1 MLVEIEKEIYAIPLS
16 SIIETSIIRTSDI
29 LNAHNQKVIDFRG
42 KVVPLVFLE
51 EIFEVPRTE
60 PVNDGFHSVVIVRKN
75 DKLAGLVVDSFI
87 GQQEIVLKS
96 LGNYLTNIFAISGA
110 TILGNGKVALIV
122 DCNAL
127 IK

>member
-1 MLVEIEKEIYAIPLS
+1 MQFLLS
-16 SIIETSIIRTSDI
+16 SIIETAIIKTSDI

-51 EIFEVPRTE
+51 DFLKCQNILMKK
-60 PVNDGFHSVVIVRKN
+60 NIHSVVIVRKGE
-75 DKLAGLVVDSFI
+75 KMAGLVVDSFI
-87 GQQEIVLKS
+87 GQQEMVLKS
-96 LGNYLTNIFAISGA
+96 LGTYLSSVFAISGA

-127 IK
+127 N

>member
-1 MLVEIEKEIYAIPLS
+1 MLVEIEEEMFAIPLS
-16 SIIETSIIRTSDI
+16 SIIETAIIRSTDI

-42 KVVPLVFLE
+42 KVVPLVFLDDV
-51 EIFEVPRTE
+51 FSVPRNE
-60 PVNDGFHSVVIVRKN
+60 QSDEEFLSVVIVRKG
-75 DKLAGLVVDSFI
+75 DKMAGLVVDSFV

-96 LGNYLTNIFAISGA
+96 LGNYLTSVFAISGA

>member
-1 MLVEIEKEIYAIPLS
+1 M
-16 SIIETSIIRTSDI
+16 
-29 LNAHNQKVIDFRG
+29 
-42 KVVPLVFLE
+42 FLE
-51 EIFEVPRTE
+51 EIFEVPRTAPASDE
-60 PVNDGFHSVVIVRKN
+60 FHSVVVVRKGE
-75 DKLAGLVVDSFI
+75 KLAGLVVDSFI

-96 LGNYLTNIFAISGA
+96 LGDYLTNIFAISGA

>member
-1 MLVEIEKEIYAIPLS
+1 MATFVVEVLS
-16 SIIETSIIRTSDI
+16 LTAVEPHP
-29 LNAHNQKVIDFRG
+29 NADRLELAVVGNFR
-42 KVVPLVFLE
+42 
-51 EIFEVPRTE
+51 
-60 PVNDGFHSVVIVRKN
+60 VIVRKGE
-75 DKLAGLVVDSFI
+75 KLAGLVVDSFI

-127 IK
+127 M